1 MPDTT
6 PPAAAPENPDRAAP
20 TPAQSK
26 IENPKSKI
34 LQDLRNWISL
44 AGAIIALGG
53 IFAFFLLFVFS
64 AGAGNGYVGLLTYLV
79 APFFVILGLAITA
92 AGYLMRRKARLAAPE
107 NTPAATR
114 YAINPANPRHRRL
127 LWAFGLVTAI
137 FLLGTAL
144 GTYQTYNFTESANF
158 CGAVCHVMNPEY
170 TTYQANAHARVACA
184 ECHVGSGAG
193 WYVKSKI
200 NGMRQLIHYIG
211 DTYPRPI
218 PTPVTNLRPARDICE
233 HCHWPEKFTG
243 SIVRSYNHYA
253 ADDANTPYSLKLMLN
268 VGGGSGRHTPA
279 DGIHW
284 HITSKVEYYSPDEK
298 RQTIPWVRVTA
309 PDGSTTIYQT
319 DDNKN
324 ATPPPAEIR
333 VMDCVDCHNRPAH
346 RYTTPNDAVDQALYA
361 ARIDPTL
368 PAIKQT
374 AVDALTQPYE
384 TETAA
389 LAAIPEKIR
398 AKYPDALA
406 KNPHALDATIAAI
419 TDIYRANF
427 FPDMKADWSKYP
439 ENIGH
444 KNAPGCFRCHDGA
457 HKTPDTAATAGK
469 HIAASDCNSCHT
481 ILAQGTGADLAKL
494 APEGQP
500 FKHPGGDLPDGVLC
514 SDCHTGKNQ

>member
-1 MPDTT
+1 MPDT
-6 PPAAAPENPDRAAP
+6 

-79 APFFVILGLAITA
+79 APFFVILGLAITG
-92 AGYLMRRKARLAAPE
+92 AGYLMRRKARLSAPE
-107 NTPAATR
+107 GAAAATR
-114 YAINPANPRHRRL
+114 YAINPANPRHRRV
-127 LWAFGLVTAI
+127 LWGFGLVTAI

-170 TTYQANAHARVACA
+170 VTYQANTHARVACA

-200 NGMRQLIHYIG
+200 NGMRQLIHYVG
-211 DTYPRPI
+211 NTYPRPI
-218 PTPVTNLRPARDICE
+218 PTPVSNLRPARDICE
-233 HCHWPEKFTG
+233 HCHWPEKFSG
-243 SIVRSYNHYA
+243 GLVRTYNHYT
-253 ADDANTPYSLKLMLN
+253 ADDQNTPFTVKLMLN
-268 VGGGSGRHTPA
+268 VGGAGAKNTPVG
-279 DGIHW
+279 GIHW
-284 HITSKVEYYSPDEK
+284 HIASKVEYYTPDEK
-298 RQTIPWVRVTA
+298 RQTIPWVRITN
-309 PDGSTTIYQT
+309 PDATTTIYKT
-319 DDNKN
+319 DDYKD
-324 ATPPPAEIR
+324 TPPASEIR

-346 RYTTPNDAVDQALYA
+346 RYTTPNDAVEQALYA
-361 ARIDPTL
+361 GRVDATL

-389 LAAIPEKIR
+389 LAGIAEKIR
-398 AKYPDALA
+398 AKYSAALA
-406 KNPHALDATIAAI
+406 KNPQALDATIAAV

-444 KNAPGCFRCHDGA
+444 KNFPGCFRCHDGN
-457 HKTPDTAATAGK
+457 HKAVGQADKSIAAT
-469 HIAASDCNSCHT
+469 DCNSCHA
-481 ILAQGTGADLAKL
+481 ILAQGAGADLAKL

-500 FKHPGGDLPDGVLC
+500 FKHPGGDLPEGMLC